1 MSTWRKHC
9 RGDTHGARSAVV
21 HGVAIAVR
29 TGEAIAAAEL
39 LRLQGELA
47 LRGEGDLT
55 ACEQEAESHFHAAIA
70 IARKQ
75 QARSW
80 ELRAAISLAR
90 LWDGQGKCESAP
102 QQLLAV
108 YAWFAGAFDTRELME
123 AKALLDDLSA
133 VR

>member
-1 MSTWRKHC
+1 M
-9 RGDTHGARSAVV
+9 V
-21 HGVAIAVR
+21 IAVR

-47 LRGEGDLT
+47 LRAEGDLT

-75 QARSW
+75 PASSW

-90 LWDGQGKCESAP
+90 LWDRQGKRESARH
-102 QQLLAV
+102 QLQAV
-108 YAWFAGAFDTRELME
+108 YAWFAEGVDTRDLME
-123 AKALLDDLSA
+123 TKELLDVLSLA
-133 VR
+133 S